1 MQVDSN
7 LVASYFCDNCFWNKE
22 NFYSELKAIVE
33 KHKEDTMPAEL
44 KFPEAKDYPDGFNWF
59 AYDENGEG
67 YFYTKKPYFLS
78 HQKGWIVDGEYI
90 QSKVCT
96 VSYTVSNWKE
106 TVREKPTT
114 QANAINPNYYK
125 WHPVCEAVK
134 ITQEFTTNL
143 GCVINYIWRVA
154 SPDAR
159 KYDSKEG
166 RIQDLQKA
174 IRHLEFEI
182 ERIKAEC

>member
-1 MQVDSN
+1 MKCLLCKTNDCDCFDSGSK
-7 LVASYFCDNCFWNKE
+7 VKKYFCKSCFWNDDNHYDSLE
-22 NFYSELKAIVE
+22 DLVN
-33 KHKEDTMPAEL
+33 KHKEDEMNREL
-44 KFPEAKDYPDGFNWF
+44 IVHNID
-59 AYDENGEG
+59 
-67 YFYTKKPYFLS
+67 YTKLNKP
-78 HQKGWIVDGEYI
+78 Q
-90 QSKVCT
+90 T
-96 VSYTVSNWKE
+96 
-106 TVREKPTT
+106 
-114 QANAINPNYYK
+114 NAINPNYYK

-182 ERIKAEC
+182 ERIKEE